1 MKAVPKVDA
10 NGLYIEDVIQDDTFS
25 GIVPF
30 YTNPADTDSRIT
42 GYLIGTSVPS
52 GLYQPKWDLD
62 NNQWV
67 EGLTQTEIDELK
79 KLSTSPPPPS
89 TDITQIQQELTNT
102 QLALTDTFEKLTASQ
117 QETTNLQL
125 AVADL
130 YEQLASMTSIEG
142 GGK

>member
-10 NGLYIEDVIQDDTFS
+10 NGLYIEDVIQDDAFS

-30 YTNPADTDSRIT
+30 YTDPIDTESSVVS
-42 GYLIGTSVPS
+42 YLIGTVVPS
-52 GLYQPKWDLD
+52 GLYQPKWDLK
-62 NNQWV
+62 NEQWV
-67 EGLTQTEIDELK
+67 EGLTQAEIDSLKELSNSQPATN
-79 KLSTSPPPPS
+79 L
-89 TDITQIQQELTNT
+89 TQMQQELTNT
-102 QLALTDTFEKLTASQ
+102 QLALADTFEQLATSQ

-130 YEQLASMTSIEG
+130 YEQLTSVTSAQG

>member
-1 MKAVPKVDA
+1 MRAIPKVDA

-30 YTNPADTDSRIT
+30 YTDPTDTESPIVS
-42 GYLIGTSVPS
+42 YLIGTAVPS
-52 GLYQPKWDLD
+52 GLYQPKWDLKND
-62 NNQWV
+62 QWV
-67 EGLTQTEIDELK
+67 EGLTQAEIDALKELSNSQPATN
-79 KLSTSPPPPS
+79 L
-89 TDITQIQQELTNT
+89 TQMQQELTNT
-102 QLALTDTFEKLTASQ
+102 QLALSDTFEQLATSQ

-130 YEQLASMTSIEG
+130 YEQLTSVTSAQG

>member
-30 YTNPADTDSRIT
+30 YTDPADTESPVVS
-42 GYLIGTSVPS
+42 YLIGIAVPS
-52 GLYQPKWDLD
+52 GLYHPKWDLE
-62 NNQWV
+62 NEQWM
-67 EGLTQTEIDELK
+67 EGLTQAEIDELK
-79 KLSTSPPPPS
+79 KSSNSQPT

-130 YEQLASMTSIEG
+130 YEQLASITSDQG

>member
-30 YTNPADTDSRIT
+30 YTDSTDTASPVVS
-42 GYLIGTSVPS
+42 YLIGTAVPA

-62 NNQWV
+62 NEQWV
-67 EGLTQTEIDELK
+67 EGLTQSEIDELK
-79 KLSTSPPPPS
+79 KSSNSQPT

-102 QLALTDTFEKLTASQ
+102 QMALTDTFEKLTASQ

-130 YEQLASMTSIEG
+130 YEQLASMTSIQG